1 MLRAFRLGRAV
12 TTSRTFRVRR
22 VTKAFSVVRLVI
34 DNLEQNGIT
43 KVAFARLGDPAVIP
57 LWFGEGDAVTPAFIR
72 DAAKAALDAG
82 QTFYSHT
89 RGIPHLRDAIKSY
102 LDGLYGLDID
112 PDRITVPGSAMMGVT
127 IAAQTAV
134 TSGDRALIV
143 SPHWPNIEIT
153 YRIAGAQIDAVRQ
166 KETDAGWQLDVAE
179 IIHAV
184 RPKTRSIYINS
195 PCNPTGWVMG
205 HDAQSELLAF
215 CRERDIL
222 LIADEV
228 YHRTYFGAEH
238 APSFLEVARD
248 DDPLVVV
255 NGFSKAWAMTGWRLG
270 WVVTPSRLCT
280 AWTALSECFNTGAT
294 VFAQAGGVAALER
307 GEQTVAT
314 LREQYR
320 GGRRIVE
327 QRFGEHPLIDL
338 RMPEG
343 AFYAFP
349 RVEGVTDS
357 LAFVQGVLA
366 EEDVGLAPGYAFGPG
381 NEAHFRLCF
390 AQSHE
395 RLAEGLDRIIR
406 YVERHAN
413 ALDRLVPD

>member
-1 MLRAFRLGRAV
+1 M
-12 TTSRTFRVRR
+12 VRP
-22 VTKAFSVVRLVI
+22 VI
-34 DNLEQNGIT
+34 EALEQNGIT
-43 KVAFARLGDPAVIP
+43 KVAFARLDDPAVIP
-57 LWFGEGDAVTPAFIR
+57 LWFGEGDTVTPGFIR

-82 QTFYSHT
+82 QTFYTYT
-89 RGIPHLRDAIKSY
+89 RGTPRLRDAVKRY
-102 LDGLYGLDID
+102 LDDLYGLDVD

-134 TSGDRALIV
+134 TSGDHALIV
-143 SPHWPNIEIT
+143 SPHWPNIETT
-153 YRIAGAQIDAVRQ
+153 YLVAGAQTDAVRQ
-166 KETDAGWQLDVAE
+166 RETATGWQLDVEE

-184 RPKTRSIYINS
+184 RPETRSIYVNS
-195 PCNPTGWVMG
+195 PCNPTGWVM
-205 HDAQSELLAF
+205 DRNAQSELLAF

-228 YHRTYFGAEH
+228 YHRICFDAEY

-270 WVVTPSRLCT
+270 WVVAPARLCT

-294 VFAQAGGVAALER
+294 VFAQAGGVAALEHGERTVGELR
-307 GEQTVAT
+307 G
-314 LREQYR
+314 QYR
-320 GGRRIVE
+320 AGRRIVE
-327 QRFGEHPLIDL
+327 QRLGAHPLIDL

-395 RLAEGLDRIIR
+395 RLADGLDRVIR

-413 ALDRLVPD
+413 ALDRLVRPD

>member
-1 MLRAFRLGRAV
+1 M
-12 TTSRTFRVRR
+12 VRH
-22 VTKAFSVVRLVI
+22 VI
-34 DNLEQNGIT
+34 ETLEQNGIT
-43 KVAFARLGDPAVIP
+43 KVAFPRLGDPAVIA
-57 LWFGEGDAVTPAFIR
+57 LWFGEGDTVTPAFIR
-72 DAAKAALDAG
+72 EAAKAALDDG
-82 QTFYSHT
+82 QTFYTHT
-89 RGIPHLRDAIKSY
+89 RGLQSLRDAIKRY
-102 LDGLYGLDID
+102 LDNLYGLDIN

-153 YRIAGAQIDAVRQ
+153 YRVAGAEIDTVRQ
-166 KETDAGWQLDVAE
+166 RETASGWHLDVSE
-179 IIHAV
+179 IIAAV
-184 RPKTRSIYINS
+184 RPETRSIFVNT
-195 PCNPTGWVMG
+195 PCNPTGWVM
-205 HDAQSELLAF
+205 HQDDQSELLAF

-228 YHRTYFGAEH
+228 YHRTFFDGEH
-238 APSFLEVARD
+238 APSFLQVARE

-270 WVVTPSRLCT
+270 WVVTPPHLAI

-294 VFAQAGGVAALER
+294 VFAQADGIAALES
-307 GEQTVAT
+307 GEETVAT

-320 GGRRIVE
+320 KGRSIVE
-327 QRFGEHPLIDL
+327 QHLTDHPLIDL

-349 RVEGVTDS
+349 KVKGVEDS

-366 EEDVGLAPGYAFGPG
+366 EEDVGLAPGYAFGP
-381 NEAHFRLCF
+381 NNDAHIRLCY
-390 AQSHE
+390 AQSHD
-395 RLAEGLDRIIR
+395 RLEEGLRRLVR
-406 YVERHAN
+406 YIERHAN
-413 ALDRLVPD
+413 ALDHTPATSPLA

>member
-1 MLRAFRLGRAV
+1 M
-12 TTSRTFRVRR
+12 VRP
-22 VTKAFSVVRLVI
+22 VI
-34 DNLEQNGIT
+34 EALEQNGIT

-57 LWFGEGDAVTPAFIR
+57 LWFGEGDTVTPAFIR

-82 QTFYSHT
+82 QTFYTHT
-89 RGIPHLRDAIKSY
+89 RGIPNLRDAIKSY

-134 TSGDRALIV
+134 TTGDHALIV

-153 YRIAGAQIDAVRQ
+153 YRVAGAQTDAVRQ
-166 KETDAGWQLDVAE
+166 RETDAGWQLEVSE

-184 RPKTRSIYINS
+184 RPETRSIYINS

-205 HDAQSELLAF
+205 RDAQSELLAF
-215 CRERDIL
+215 CREYDIM

-228 YHRTYFGAEH
+228 YHRTYFEAEH

-270 WVVTPSRLCT
+270 WVVTPTRLC
-280 AWTALSECFNTGAT
+280 APWTALSECFNTGAT
-294 VFAQAGGVAALER
+294 VFAQAGGVAALEH
-307 GEQTVAT
+307 GEGTVAT

-320 GGRRIVE
+320 DGRRIVE
-327 QRFGEHPLIDL
+327 QQLGKHPLIDL

-357 LAFVQGVLA
+357 LGFVQGVLA

-390 AQSHE
+390 AQSQE
-395 RLAEGLDRIIR
+395 RLAEGLNRVIR

-413 ALDRLVPD
+413 ALHRLAHPD